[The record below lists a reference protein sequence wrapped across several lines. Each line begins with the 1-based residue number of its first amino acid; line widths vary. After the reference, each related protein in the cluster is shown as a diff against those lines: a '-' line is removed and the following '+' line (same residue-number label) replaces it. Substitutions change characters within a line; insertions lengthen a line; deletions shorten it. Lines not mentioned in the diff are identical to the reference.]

1 MKFFLGDFLST
12 CFYKFMSN
20 FKCKIF
26 AKAGV
31 DQAQKILDLIKLM
44 ENGGF
49 LRDANGLNSLDS
61 IKQLAKT
68 LKITNFDFQIKVES
82 IITICQKSKVT
93 L

>member
-1 MKFFLGDFLST
+1 MSKFQS
-12 CFYKFMSN
+12 
-20 FKCKIF
+20 KIF

-49 LRDANGLNSLDS
+49 LRDSNGLNSLDS